1 MRLAVTTDDGKADE
15 NRKTILAM
23 IYQYKQL
30 SNQGYSDEAAYQ
42 KMVTKYRTLI
52 EERKNHFRIVNN
64 LKVSNGFR
72 SLLDTYQ
79 QKAEYEARLK
89 VSRMKRDLAMKDFLD
104 KNELPEYERNVK
116 IVNRS
121 TVATQD
127 RTIEKERFEQFF
139 ARSKNLLNIY
149 YEKAYVRDRLNN
161 LTDKEILYTIR
172 ETPSKIKKACKGILS
187 QMEKNNIKVRE
198 DGTLDFS
205 KCDNHHVKRK
215 LENNPMVKYALLQES
230 MDYGFIHLQAKKK
243 TGEDIKRELLTL
255 RAADLRQEEEETR
268 EQRELELK
276 RQANQ
281 SEIDKKIGFI
291 SAGGFTSKDRE
302 EDSGRRHAEPSDLIE
317 GTQYRTD
324 ERGALLESFP
334 MRLAR
339 LEKLWMK
346 ERMANIEAGVENHD
360 PEETRKRLE
369 DLTYK
374 VRRVKMQ
381 ADRQALIE
389 AQEMVFEEHQ
399 FLSTE
404 ELLTENTPLERL
416 LNYYT
421 LPVDQR
427 QPGLIEDDEFA
438 NIRSMIRRKEIVED
452 LVPPFELSANSQL
465 EYEDTQEMRER
476 RIFRA
481 DESQEFENINMQ
493 QERKDENSKRSEQA
507 INARSEPEL
516 KAAGKKRALQEKKKD
531 SLMQKLKKR
540 VEFGQEKR
548 RSLGFLDGSESEAD
562 LEDAVPKQ
570 KQPKGGRQ
578 KKPVDKGKKAR

>member
-1 MRLAVTTDDGKADE
+1 
-15 NRKTILAM
+15 M

-30 SNQGYSDEAAYQ
+30 SNQGYSDEAAYE
-42 KMVTKYRTLI
+42 KMVTKYRTTI
-52 EERKNHFRIVNN
+52 EDRKNHFRIVNN

-89 VSRMKRDLAMKDFLD
+89 VNRMRRDLSMKEFLD
-104 KNELPEYERNVK
+104 KNELPEFERNVK
-116 IVNRS
+116 IVNR
-121 TVATQD
+121 
-127 RTIEKERFEQFF
+127 RTGTTPEKTSEKEQFEQFF
-139 ARSKNLLNIY
+139 ARSKNLLNVY
-149 YEKAYVRDRLNN
+149 YDKAYVRDRLNN

-187 QMEKNNIKVRE
+187 QIEKNNIKVRE

-205 KCDNHHVKRK
+205 KCENHHVKRK

-230 MDYGFIHLQAKKK
+230 LDYGFTHLETKRK

-255 RAADLRQEEEETR
+255 RAADIRQEEEETR

-302 EDSGRRHAEPSDLIE
+302 EDSGRRHAEPADLIE

-324 ERGALLESFP
+324 ERGSLLESFP
-334 MRLAR
+334 TRLAR
-339 LEKLWMK
+339 LEKRWMK
-346 ERMANIEAGVENHD
+346 ERMANIEAGIENHD
-360 PEETRKRLE
+360 PEEIRKKLA
-369 DLTYK
+369 DLTDK

-389 AQEMVFEEHQ
+389 AQDMVFEEHS
-399 FLSTE
+399 FLTTE

-427 QPGLIEDDEFA
+427 QPGLVEDDEFA
-438 NIRSMIRRKEIVED
+438 NIKSMIRRREIVED
-452 LVPPFELSANSQL
+452 LVPPFDLTANSQL
-465 EYEDTQEMRER
+465 EYEDTQEMREQ
-476 RIFRA
+476 RITKVNET
-481 DESQEFENINMQ
+481 DEIEKINVQ
-493 QERKDENSKRSEQA
+493 QERKEEMSKRTEQA
-507 INARSEPEL
+507 VGARAEPEL
-516 KAAGKKRALQEKKKD
+516 KESAKKRASQEKRKN
-531 SLMQKLKKR
+531 SIVQKLKAR
-540 VEFGQEKR
+540 IEFGQEKR
-548 RSLGFLDGSESEAD
+548 KSLGLMDAMEQGLDPSEQ
-562 LEDAVPKQ
+562 KQ
-570 KQPKGGRQ
+570 KQQPQPPKGGRQ
-578 KKPVDKGKKAR
+578 NKKAEEKAKKAK